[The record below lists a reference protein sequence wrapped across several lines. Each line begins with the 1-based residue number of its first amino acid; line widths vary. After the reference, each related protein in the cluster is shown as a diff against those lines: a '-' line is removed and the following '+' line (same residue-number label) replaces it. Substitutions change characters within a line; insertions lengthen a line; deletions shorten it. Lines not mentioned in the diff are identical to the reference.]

1 MPPDSPAAMRA
12 PRGASLGALLA
23 GGGAAAARLLI
34 LPLVA
39 ICLLLPL
46 QLPASRC
53 FAGWGLPARGLRGRA
68 RLPLPAA
75 QRAGRDAGPGVDAGG
90 DDDELEGQPFQ
101 VDDDVYDSLAGP
113 PDEVLNEWE
122 QDEVANEILKNFQ
135 SEELAGKDLL
145 SFRDVYTLLEMIGME
160 RTEFVMSFTEEYE
173 GEDDEDF
180 FDDEDEDD
188 EDLDMDFDDEPQ
200 PRKVHK
206 GRPP

>member
-1 MPPDSPAAMRA
+1 MRA

-23 GGGAAAARLLI
+23 GGGAVDSAPGRHLPPPAPAAAGIPLL
-34 LPLVA
+34 
-39 ICLLLPL
+39 
-46 QLPASRC
+46 
-53 FAGWGLPARGLRGRA
+53 RGLGAASSGASGPRA
-68 RLPLPAA
+68 SAMPAA